1 MIFVTTTKNIIGL
14 TDGRV
19 TCLNW
24 LKLFA
29 PSIEAASYKL
39 SSIPDSPDEKYKKFI
54 PEFSQAVNTP
64 TLIKAHFGSASQL
77 MLVLKITFNIPTDWL
92 SITLK
97 TKAIPDEAM
106 AIGREYAAE
115 KTLIP
120 GKFTLHN
127 KAVAKPNKTPMTTTM
142 IT

>member
-1 MIFVTTTKNIIGL
+1 MP
-14 TDGRV
+14 
-19 TCLNW
+19 
-24 LKLFA
+24 A
-29 PSIEAASYKL
+29 
-39 SSIPDSPDEKYKKFI
+39 SPDEKYKKLR
-54 PEFSQAVNTP
+54 PEFSQAVRTP
-64 TLIKAHFGSASQL
+64 TLIKAHFGSASQFIF
-77 MLVLKITFNIPTDWL
+77 VLRITFNIPTDWL

-115 KTLIP
+115 KNLIA

-127 KAVAKPNKTPMTTTM
+127 KAVAKPSKTPMTTTI